1 MASLLGEDEM
11 SKTVWVGVDLAKAT
25 FHAALAPL
33 GTRPDQWAQL
43 AHGAFNHTAQGV
55 DAFCAWIARQG
66 CAHEMIAG
74 VCVEATGSLAWRFVE
89 LLEDRLGPVSIV
101 NPAYPHQF
109 AKSAGLRDKTD
120 RTDACALA
128 LYGAAMRPVPRAL
141 PSERARKLREL
152 ADLYA
157 DTRRDLTATDNK
169 LGERITS
176 DFVRKRLKARRRQ
189 LKKELESIEKEMDAI
204 TAEDPQAVQD
214 AERMQTVPGVGPKT
228 ARLLLA
234 HLGDLRQY
242 TRAQLTARAGLHP
255 KKYQSGSSVSRR
267 PRLAKG
273 GGAAVRAALYMAAL
287 NARRF
292 CPHLRAFADRL
303 KRQGLPPMA
312 VLGAVMRKLLLLIRT
327 LVLTQTNYQ
336 PDHPMQNT

>member
-1 MASLLGEDEM
+1 MASLLGEGEM
-11 SKTVWVGVDLAKAT
+11 SNTVWVGVDLAKAS
-25 FHAALAPL
+25 FHAALAPADA
-33 GTRPDQWAQL
+33 RPDRWARL
-43 AHGAFNHTAQGV
+43 AHGAFDHTAPGV
-55 DAFCAWIARQG
+55 QALCAWIAGQGYTRQT
-66 CAHEMIAG
+66 IAG

-89 LLEDRLGPVSIV
+89 LLEERLGPVSIV

-141 PSERARKLREL
+141 PSERARTLREL

-176 DFVRKRLKARRRQ
+176 DFVRKRLKMRRRQ
-189 LKKELESIEKEMDAI
+189 LNKELEAIEKEMDTI

-214 AERMQTVPGVGPKT
+214 AERMQTIPGVGPKT

-242 TRAQLTARAGLHP
+242 SRAQLTARAGLHP
-255 KKYQSGSSVSRR
+255 KKYQSGSSVNRR

-273 GGAAVRAALYMAAL
+273 GGAAVRTALYMAAL

-303 KRQGLPPMA
+303 KRQGLSPMA
-312 VLGAVMRKLLLLIRT
+312 LLGAVMRKLLLLIRT
-327 LVLTQTNYQ
+327 LVLTQTDYEPN
-336 PDHPMQNT
+336 HAIQNA